1 MLATFITLH
10 FPICFT
16 TAFLATGW
24 FTSSRCPYVAS
35 ATPARAKLRRSG
47 ISGQGTPFA
56 STAESAEQEWQKSIL
71 KELNYR
77 KKYVSKAIISE
88 WDCMRLYCFNLDSG
102 SNDDQTSK
110 LQGPNLCI
118 CRRHQNR
125 LVGPTD
131 AEKGQDL
138 ENSVLPSSWI
148 PCDANHTSWTEPCR
162 RRQSQRHLEKG
173 IKIGKE
179 PWLVSFSV
187 SFISMSSCFDTTKNI
202 AWLHITWRLDLYT
215 AVSNDHCQGIQSW
228 QLNCLVR
235 SILKFKTLGNAANQ
249 QLRQC
254 SEPSMNR
261 TCILR
266 WLHTRQRSACSL
278 KPLSKPSYF
287 HKESANHAN
296 QRVSDNWDIFSKFFC
311 TTSRDWSKFAFIP
324 REWGEWQLTGRQ
336 VYAVVQA
343 HVDRTISS
351 RWWVSA
357 PIGATLSLLP
367 TSHRS
372 GPEAKWNKLSFSI
385 FRTFL
390 WHFMS
395 GIFECFQPVRPP
407 SLCNAKRTLGVFA

>member
-215 AVSNDHCQGIQSW
+215 AVIQ
-228 QLNCLVR
+228 R
-235 SILKFKTLGNAANQ
+235 SLPRYPKLTAELPCKINLKIQNPW
-249 QLRQC
+249 QC
-254 SEPSMNR
+254 SEPTITAMQRAIHESH
-261 TCILR
+261 
-266 WLHTRQRSACSL
+266 LHTSL
-278 KPLSKPSYF
+278 
-287 HKESANHAN
+287 
-296 QRVSDNWDIFSKFFC
+296 
-311 TTSRDWSKFAFIP
+311 
-324 REWGEWQLTGRQ
+324 
-336 VYAVVQA
+336 
-343 HVDRTISS
+343 
-351 RWWVSA
+351 
-357 PIGATLSLLP
+357 
-367 TSHRS
+367 TSHPSKVRMFLET
-372 GPEAKWNKLSFSI
+372 PFQAII
-385 FRTFL
+385 F
-390 WHFMS
+390 
-395 GIFECFQPVRPP
+395 P
-407 SLCNAKRTLGVFA
+407 